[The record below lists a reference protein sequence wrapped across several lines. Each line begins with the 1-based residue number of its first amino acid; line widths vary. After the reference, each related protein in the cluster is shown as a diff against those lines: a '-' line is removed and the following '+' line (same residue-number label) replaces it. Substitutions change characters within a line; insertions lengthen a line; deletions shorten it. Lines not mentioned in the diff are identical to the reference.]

1 MKKIVL
7 TLAVLAGFAVQALAY
22 DFCVDGIYYNVGYFA
37 GEPEAWVTHGV
48 DYGSYEGD
56 IVIPETVT
64 YEGIT
69 YAVTAIDTDAF
80 SDCSNLTSF
89 TIPQSVT
96 RIEARAFYVCPAL
109 HDIHIPDWVLRV
121 HNTAFIYTGW
131 YDDQPDGQFLYLDGW
146 CLGYKG
152 PMSLQE
158 ISLEE
163 GTKAV
168 ADAAFAGIES
178 LISVTL
184 PSTLV
189 SLGYYVFNYCIN
201 LRHVDFGESLEE
213 VMYEAFNM
221 CTSLD
226 TVVLPE
232 TVSRIERYAFANC
245 NSLSY
250 LILPNSITFIGDHAF
265 KGCSSLP
272 SVTLPNNLTEIEDAV
287 FEYSGLRSITI
298 SLGVTRIGDG
308 AFYNESLVSATL
320 SETVMEIGRLSFGS
334 PSLDTVICLGTT
346 PASMDNSPS
355 SFEVPNDAHLI
366 VPCGRIEIYSNSA
379 WGEVFNN
386 ISDDCGEPM
395 PFNASE
401 WYYEIINENG
411 SVTYQHLEYASD
423 TTVNH
428 KEVVVII
435 RTNTLYDKD
444 SFAEATQEYVYE
456 EDSVVYWWNNDLQEF
471 TVLYDLGAQEGDSW
485 VIKVGT
491 ESLVMHVD
499 AVDLYEY
506 DGRLFKML
514 RVSDDGDIFSGNI
527 LCGVGHLSSFFPEK
541 LMTCGKGFRVHGLRC
556 YWKFGDLVFTINRGD
571 CDAIY
576 TDLHNGIEEGGPSTG
591 SVTFTIYPNPTHGVL
606 VVETRRA
613 TSLPAAN
620 EYHITNLMGQTVQTG
635 SLNAETQQ
643 INVSALPQGMYFISI
658 GDVTQKFV
666 VR

>member
-56 IVIPETVT
+56 IVIPEAVT
-64 YEGIT
+64 YEGFT
-69 YAVTAIDTDAF
+69 YVVTAIDTDAF
-80 SDCSNLTSF
+80 SDCAGLTSF
-89 TIPQSVT
+89 TIPQSVK
-96 RIEARAFYVCPAL
+96 RIDARAFYACSAL

-158 ISLEE
+158 ISIEE

-184 PSTLV
+184 PNTLV

-213 VMYEAFNM
+213 IMYEAFNM

-232 TVSRIERYAFANC
+232 TVTRIERNAFANC
-245 NSLSY
+245 DGLTH
-250 LILPNSITFIGDHAF
+250 LILPNSITFIGSHAF
-265 KGCSSLP
+265 EGCRSLA

-298 SLGVTRIGDG
+298 PLGVTRIGDG

-320 SETVMEIGRLSFGS
+320 SETVMEIGRHSFGS

-346 PASMDNSPS
+346 PASLDNSPS

-456 EDSVVYWWNNDLQEF
+456 EDSVVYWWNNDLLEF

-491 ESLVMHVD
+491 ETITMHVD
-499 AVDLYEY
+499 AVENIEY
-506 DGRLFKML
+506 DGRVFRML
-514 RVSDDGDIFSGNI
+514 RVSDDRDLFSGSI
-527 LCGVGHLSSFFPEK
+527 VHGIGHLTSFFPER
-541 LMTCGKGFRVHGLRC
+541 LMRDGDDFRVEGIRC
-556 YWKFGDLVFTINRGD
+556 YWREGELFFKYGDLD
-571 CDAIY
+571 CDEIY
-576 TDLHNGIEEGGPSTG
+576 GQYHDGLEEDCPSTG
-591 SVTFTIYPNPTHGVL
+591 SETFIIYPNPTDGV
-606 VVETRRA
+606 VFVQTVHA
-613 TSLPAAN
+613 PSLPTQTYRIA
-620 EYHITNLMGQTVQTG
+620 NLMGQTILTG

-643 INVSALPQGMYFISI
+643 IDVSDLPQGMYFISI
-658 GDVTQKFV
+658 GDMTQKFV